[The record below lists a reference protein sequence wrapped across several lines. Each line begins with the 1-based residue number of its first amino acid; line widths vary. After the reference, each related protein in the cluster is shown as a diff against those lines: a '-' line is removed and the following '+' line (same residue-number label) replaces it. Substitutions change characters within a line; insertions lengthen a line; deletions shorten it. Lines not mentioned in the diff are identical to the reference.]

1 LIIETLKSTGMA
13 FYGLYVG
20 NICFPKRFI
29 QEALNEESYDV
40 RDAEVVTSGN
50 ADHVI
55 LWFHTKAYWTS
66 ARPAFIQWQPVGNH
80 VRLKAYPAN
89 KQPPA
94 GLVAREV
101 PKIEAK
107 VKMIQVNLTDLV
119 SAWDH
124 DRNLPN
130 KVFAAPTWKTA
141 QNAEKTEKKIASET
155 ELNREVDEAFQVAA
169 GSARTETEIDGK
181 AKAEIDQLFG
191 VPTHGYRTRAKGS
204 PSQ

>member
-1 LIIETLKSTGMA
+1 MA
-13 FYGLYVG
+13 FYDLYVG
-20 NICFPKRFI
+20 NIGFLKRFI

-40 RDAEVVTSGN
+40 RDAEVVTSDN

-66 ARPAFIQWQPVGNH
+66 ARAACIQWQSVGNH
-80 VRLKAYPAN
+80 VRLKTYLAN

-94 GLVAREV
+94 GLIAREV

-107 VKMIQVNLTDLV
+107 VKMIQVNLTNLI

-130 KVFAAPTWKTA
+130 KVFAAST
-141 QNAEKTEKKIASET
+141 
-155 ELNREVDEAFQVAA
+155 
-169 GSARTETEIDGK
+169 
-181 AKAEIDQLFG
+181 
-191 VPTHGYRTRAKGS
+191 
-204 PSQ
+204 